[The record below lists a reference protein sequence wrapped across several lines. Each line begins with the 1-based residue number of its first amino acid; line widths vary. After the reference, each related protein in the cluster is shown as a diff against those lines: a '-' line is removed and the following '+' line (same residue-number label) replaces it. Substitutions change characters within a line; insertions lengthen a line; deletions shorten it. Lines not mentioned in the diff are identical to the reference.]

1 VQHFRCIATYEFAPA
16 AGSPKQWL
24 LAPKEKSLL
33 VEDAMA
39 QQQNVS
45 RTAAE
50 NIGTGGSGQGSFVL
64 DNNTYNVIAILHKKS
79 EALEVY
85 DKYLRDAVQDRELST
100 VLERIRQQDQQS
112 IQQLERHL
120 SRLLSRRGGVQP
132 AAEDIAA

>member
-1 VQHFRCIATYEFAPA
+1 
-16 AGSPKQWL
+16 
-24 LAPKEKSLL
+24 
-33 VEDAMA
+33 MA

-50 NIGTGGSGQGSFVL
+50 NIGTGTSGQGSFVL

-85 DKYLRDAVQDRELST
+85 DKYLRDAAQDREVRS
-100 VLERIRQQDQQS
+100 VLERIRQQDQQA
-112 IQQLERHL
+112 IRELERHL
-120 SRLLSRRGGVQP
+120 SRLLASRGGVQP